1 MLEQLHRLFVEN
13 LNNLKILY
21 KRYFYTTINHNNKL
35 VGIVG
40 ARGVGKTTYILQYLK
55 ALDLPI
61 SKKLYFSADNM
72 LVSGT
77 TLFDIAYEFSKVG
90 GEIVAIDEIHKYKD
104 FEKDLKQIYDTLD
117 IKVIFS
123 GSSAIRL
130 EHSKADLS
138 RRAVMH
144 TVAGLSFREFLEIKL
159 NRTFKSYS
167 LEDILSSHIDI
178 VYEDFKDIKV
188 FEFYKEYLEYGY
200 YPFYFEDKQSYHIKL
215 NETINAVIET
225 DIPSVFSIKYENI
238 INLKK
243 LVNLICF
250 SKPFKLNI
258 KELSAKIGIDRDTLY
273 QFMHYL
279 NQASILNILRQTSK
293 GDNIFLKPDKIYLH
307 NPNLNYSYCQNNE
320 IGTIRENFFA
330 NQLSLQHTLSVSS
343 QGDFLIDGK
352 YIVEVGGK
360 NKRFRQIKELEK
372 SFVVAD
378 DIEIG
383 FGNKI
388 PLYLFGFLY

>member
-13 LNNLKILY
+13 LNNLKISY

-178 VYEDFKDIKV
+178 IYEDFKDIKV

-330 NQLSLQHTLSVSS
+330 NQLSLKHTLSVPS

-360 NKRFRQIKELEK
+360 NKRFKQIKELEK
-372 SFVVAD
+372 SFIVAD